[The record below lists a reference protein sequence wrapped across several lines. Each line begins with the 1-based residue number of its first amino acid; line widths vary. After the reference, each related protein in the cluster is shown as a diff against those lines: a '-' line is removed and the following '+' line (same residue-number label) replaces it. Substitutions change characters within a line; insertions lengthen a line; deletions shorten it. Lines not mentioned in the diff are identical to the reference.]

1 MTTPYTLHPTPCIF
15 SFMINIAV
23 IGVGYLGRHHAR
35 VFSEL
40 PDARLVAVVDT
51 DLRRASE
58 IAKKHGCR
66 AVSSFEE
73 ILDEVDAVSIVTP
86 TTTHYQIALE
96 CLKAGKDIFVEKPFT
111 VTVEEADELIEEAE
125 KRERLIQ
132 VGHIERYNP
141 AVLAMEDM
149 IDEPGFFESER
160 LSPFLG
166 RGTDVDVTLDL
177 MIHDIDII
185 LTLTHSK
192 VVDVKAVGKRVL
204 TERLDVAK
212 AWIEFENGV
221 SALTTAGR
229 LSSDK
234 KRILKV
240 FQDKSYLTV
249 DYQNLQITRYFK
261 DSEGNISRETFRAE
275 QREPLRLELEDFID
289 KVRNRTRPKVTGED
303 GREALRVAMMI
314 NEKIK
319 EQL

>member
-1 MTTPYTLHPTPCIF
+1 
-15 SFMINIAV
+15 MINIAV

-51 DLRRASE
+51 DIKRASE
-58 IAKKHGCR
+58 IAEKHGCR
-66 AVSSFEE
+66 AVSSFAE

-86 TTTHYQIALE
+86 TTKHYQIALE
-96 CLKAGKDIFVEKPFT
+96 CLNAEKDIFVEKPFT
-111 VTVEEADELIEEAE
+111 VTVSEADELINEAV
-125 KRERLIQ
+125 RRDRLIQ
-132 VGHIERYNP
+132 VGHIERFNP
-141 AVLAMEDM
+141 AIIKAEGM
-149 IDEPGFFESER
+149 IESPIFFESER
-160 LSPFLG
+160 LSPFLR

-185 LTLTHSK
+185 LTLTNSK
-192 VVDVKAVGKRVL
+192 VRDVKAVGKKVL

-212 AWIEFENGV
+212 AWIEFENGI

-229 LSSDK
+229 LSSEK
-234 KRILKV
+234 RRILKV
-240 FQDKSYLTV
+240 FQENSYV
-249 DYQNLQITRYFK
+249 IIDYQEHTITRYGKREGDICRESFK
-261 DSEGNISRETFRAE
+261 VERK
-275 QREPLRLELEDFID
+275 EPLKLELEDFIRAV
-289 KVRNRTRPKVTGED
+289 KNHERPKVSGED